1 MTLIEILES
10 REEALNAQQVAE
22 LLGLSKKQV
31 YQMAATGKLPSFRIG
46 KAVRFDAQDLAE
58 WLRKQKHLDE
68 QPGSEK
74 VRGSQRRVPMQE
86 DGKMTSPDH
95 VWRKKVNALE
105 TALGMDGLSGSGSAK
120 AS

>member
-1 MTLIEILES
+1 MTLIELLES
-10 REEALNAQQVAE
+10 KDEALNVQQVAE
-22 LLGLSKKQV
+22 LLGISKKKV

-58 WLRKQKHLDE
+58 WLRKKKHLGE
-68 QPGSEK
+68 QLGPGK
-74 VRGSQRRVPMQE
+74 VREGQRRVSME
-86 DGKMTSPDH
+86 RNGKMTSPDH

-105 TALGMDGLSGSGSAK
+105 TALAIDGLSGSSSVK